1 MTDIKRPNIPDLFG
15 WTCSS
20 VWKKFA
26 TDKNGI
32 FENGNIVKEQSIK
45 IKKGE
50 GYICYKAYRRVNNK
64 SGMNTQITVSYIT
77 KGNFIFKL
85 RKKGSI
91 YTPAIYL
98 NGLENVEIDN
108 EIFNKF
114 IIRTNN
120 ENTLGELFKDDEI
133 ANLISSQELFC
144 MEIRK
149 GNKLNEKKLYLEING
164 IVDNYQAM
172 EQTYNLISKIIKKIK

>member
-1 MTDIKRPNIPDLFG
+1 MSDISDLFG

-20 VWKKFA
+20 VWEKFA
-26 TDKNGI
+26 VDKNGI
-32 FENGNIVKEQSIK
+32 FENGNIVKDQSIK
-45 IKKGE
+45 IKNGE

-64 SGMNTQITVSYIT
+64 NGMNTQITASYIT
-77 KGNFIFKL
+77 KGNIIFKL

-91 YTPAIYL
+91 YTPVIYF
-98 NGLENVEIDN
+98 NGLKNVKIDN

-120 ENTLGELFKDDEI
+120 KNILDKLFKDGEI

-149 GNKLNEKKLYLEING
+149 GNNFNENVLYLEING
-164 IVDNYQAM
+164 IVDNYQKM
-172 EQTYNLISKIIKKIK
+172 DQIYNLTTTIIDKIK